1 MTPSFPARGVRE
13 AVALLVAK
21 LTGERAA
28 EVMFDLALPKMEPDR
43 LRGGANWSMENHA
56 RSNRM
61 RAAIE
66 KAVRE
71 LQGREP
77 TME

>member
-1 MTPSFPARGVRE
+1 MTPSFSARGARD
-13 AVALLVAK
+13 AVALLVAR
-21 LTGERAA
+21 LTGESAA
-28 EVMFDLALPKMEPDR
+28 EVMFDLAPPKMEPER
-43 LRGGANWSMENHA
+43 LRDGSNWSMENHA